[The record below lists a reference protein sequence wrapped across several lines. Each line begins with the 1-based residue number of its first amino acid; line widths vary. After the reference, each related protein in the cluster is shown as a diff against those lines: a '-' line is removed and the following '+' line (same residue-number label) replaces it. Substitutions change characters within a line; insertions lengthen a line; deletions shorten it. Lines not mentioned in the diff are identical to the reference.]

1 MKSKYYY
8 EYTRNMNVKEATAEE
23 LKRVNDR
30 LFKETTEERNI
41 PDYYIGSVYGYEAR
55 KVVEDWNLSYNIGTA
70 VTYLLRAGKKVEQG
84 MDNKAKHIEDI
95 KKTINHLK
103 FEIER
108 LENER

>member
-41 PDYYIGSVYGYEAR
+41 
-55 KVVEDWNLSYNIGTA
+55 
-70 VTYLLRAGKKVEQG
+70 
-84 MDNKAKHIEDI
+84 
-95 KKTINHLK
+95 
-103 FEIER
+103 
-108 LENER
+108 